1 MKTITTVKSWPAI
14 TLGGLFAA
22 GTAYVMFSDVRS
34 LADFTFDH
42 TTTALILIGT
52 VAAGHMIWPRLKS
65 WRTWLQAL
73 GLAVLFATGT
83 WYCVTSSA
91 GRNAE
96 ATAAKVSAV
105 DVANAERARLARAL
119 VDAAEAHRKARD
131 AETAECASG
140 AGKKCLA
147 ARETTAKRKS
157 EAADAELAFRKAPH
171 EKVANGGT
179 KHAAQVFALMLP
191 ASPASIEHAI
201 GLLMPFAKALFLEIA
216 TLIFLGIGLGHRKV
230 TISESVQTSFSADDF
245 QKAKEMLVGP
255 LPEIDP
261 PTGGGKP
268 RRKVTEGK
276 SNVVVF
282 QPAERK
288 HEVVALLEKV
298 GSVGSN
304 RELAE
309 MLGCSEGEAKKRRT
323 EVADLLEEGWDCRRR
338 TIKLKRA

>member
-1 MKTITTVKSWPAI
+1 MKMTTTVKSWPAI

-22 GTAYVMFSDVRS
+22 GTAYVMFSDVKS
-34 LADFTFDH
+34 PAEFTFDH
-42 TTTALILIGT
+42 STTALILIGT

-65 WRTWLQAL
+65 WRTWLQAF
-73 GLAVLFATGT
+73 GLAVLFVTGT

-105 DVANAERARLARAL
+105 DVANAERGRLARAL

-131 AETAECASG
+131 AETAECATG
-140 AGKKCLA
+140 AGKKCIA

-179 KHAAQVFALMLP
+179 KHAAQVFALLLP
-191 ASPASIEHAI
+191 ASPVAIEHAI

-230 TISESVQTSFSADDF
+230 SVASVESVPVS
-245 QKAKEMLVGP
+245 V
-255 LPEIDP
+255 
-261 PTGGGKP
+261 
-268 RRKVTEGK
+268 
-276 SNVVVF
+276 
-282 QPAERK
+282 PAETPRALSFERPLTDDEVEQIRK
-288 HEVVALLEKV
+288 LLEGRSKPV
-298 GSVGSN
+298 TN
-304 RELAE
+304 DELAAMAGVTKSE
-309 MLGCSEGEAKKRRT
+309 MSKRVAKAEAAGKVVKFRAGRFNQISL
-323 EVADLLEEGWDCRRR
+323 VA
-338 TIKLKRA
+338 